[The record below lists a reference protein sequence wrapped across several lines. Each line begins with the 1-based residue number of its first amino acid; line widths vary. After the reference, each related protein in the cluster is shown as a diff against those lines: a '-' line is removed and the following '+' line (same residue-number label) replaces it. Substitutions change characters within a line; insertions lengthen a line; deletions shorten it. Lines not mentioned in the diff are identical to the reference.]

1 MGWDVNLDD
10 HVGFNAAIKTIYEMS
25 EQHHLLMR
33 SRCRDLAL
41 NYIGDTG
48 SLELLK
54 GLYKT

>member
-1 MGWDVNLDD
+1 VGWDVNLDD
-10 HVGFNAAIKTIYEMS
+10 PVGFNAAIKTIYEMS
-25 EQHHLLMR
+25 EQQHLLMR